1 MRPSGCREDPEEG
14 GDLECGST
22 THTAAR
28 GKEVSFSISHC
39 HTGTRL
45 LVRGGSDIRNGGD
58 LAGKAVSSV
67 TGSTNE
73 AVLRRIR
80 SHQ

>member
-1 MRPSGCREDPEEG
+1 M
-14 GDLECGST
+14 
-22 THTAAR
+22 
-28 GKEVSFSISHC
+28 SFSISHC